1 MSNQYTIIP
10 SVQQYESAP
19 ADDQQVPIVL
29 EEQSQNLV
37 EYDRTTNV
45 SLAQVFDDERQES
58 TIFRPTF
65 KVSYLYS
72 NVFTGTTNYLPF
84 QYNLFY
90 VDPEGSLFN
99 NVWKGYPQYYEFDF
113 FRNDIADNH
122 IDYYAKSAYTYNWTY
137 NITYAYDNDYKKQMS
152 AVLNNNSFNWIADE
166 GIPFVIKR
174 STENGNGIISFECIC
189 VHGLT
194 VGESVE
200 LIINGVV
207 YNYRQQ
213 SLFEV
218 YSLGNGLF
226 DSDLYIFNVY
236 DIGFTGTTLNNNVKG
251 TFKRV
256 TNSDNPL
263 ETKSKYYVRRHKVL
277 QDVNNIIV
285 TKAGFEK
292 LPFGEE
298 RKLELSSITPNQV
311 TRISQKTSSNVYTFT
326 PKRDIDLGKLIDNQ
340 KRPLTELFLTIINRG
355 YSGYFN
361 KPTNGVGLKQ
371 GWLFNITKFNNSW
384 WSDNNTV
391 SNSNIGVSSYTQT
404 NGATKTFYY
413 NQSLKI
419 GDIIDGDFCEWN
431 DYEQVERVVSPYYH
445 KIRFNQDVFQTVSSP
460 SPNTAGYYY
469 NPHTS
474 ITIQVFSDYIETGD
488 VDQVQNVPTYAFYSN
503 TDQQFRWRDLYTYGF
518 FDQLGRGVDYPFFN
532 KSHYPYKNTIVRLT
546 PDDKGFNI
554 NDTIQGIGVPVK
566 PLIDGCE

>member
-1 MSNQYTIIP
+1 MSNLYSIIP
-10 SVQQYESAP
+10 SVQQYKSAP
-19 ADDQQVPIVL
+19 ADDQQLPVVL

-37 EYDRTTNV
+37 EYDRSTII
-45 SLAQVFDDERQES
+45 SLAQVYDNERQQS
-58 TIFRPTF
+58 TVFRPTF

-90 VDPEGSLFN
+90 VDPESSLFN
-99 NVWKGYPQYYEFDF
+99 NTWKGYPQHYEFDF
-113 FRNDIADNH
+113 FRGDVLDNH
-122 IDYYAKSAYTYNWTY
+122 IDYYSKSAYTYNWTY
-137 NITYAYDNDYKKQMS
+137 NITYAYDNDYKKQMF
-152 AVLNNNSFNWIADE
+152 AVLNNNSFNWVAE
-166 GIPFVIKR
+166 NGIPFIIKR

-189 VHGLT
+189 PHGLT
-194 VGESVE
+194 AGESVE
-200 LIINGVV
+200 LFINGQV
-207 YNYRQQ
+207 YDYRQQ
-213 SLFEV
+213 NLFEV

-226 DSDLYIFNVY
+226 DSDLYIFNIY
-236 DIGFTGTTLNNNVKG
+236 DIGFTGTSLNDGVKG

-256 TNSDNPL
+256 SNSDNPS

-277 QDVNNIIV
+277 QDTNNIII

-326 PKRDIDLGKLIDNQ
+326 PKRDIDLNKLIDNQ
-340 KRPLTELFLTIINRG
+340 KRPVTELFLTIINRG

-371 GWLFNITKFNNSW
+371 GWLFNITKYNNSW
-384 WSDNNTV
+384 WSDNNVV

-404 NGATKTFYY
+404 NGVTKTFYY
-413 NQSLKI
+413 NKSLSI

-445 KIRFNQDVFQTVSSP
+445 KIRFNQDVFQTVQTP
-460 SPNTAGYYY
+460 SQNTAGYYY
-469 NPHTS
+469 NPHTP
-474 ITIQVFSDYIETGD
+474 ITLQVFSDYIETAD
-488 VDQVQNVPTYAFYSN
+488 SEQVQNIPTYAFYSN

-518 FDQLGRGVDYPFFN
+518 FDQEGRGVDYPFFN
-532 KSHYPYKNTIVRLT
+532 KSHYPYKNTIFRLT

-554 NDTIQGIGVPVK
+554 NDIIQGTDIPVK

>member
-1 MSNQYTIIP
+1 
-10 SVQQYESAP
+10 
-19 ADDQQVPIVL
+19 
-29 EEQSQNLV
+29 
-37 EYDRTTNV
+37 
-45 SLAQVFDDERQES
+45 
-58 TIFRPTF
+58 
-65 KVSYLYS
+65 
-72 NVFTGTTNYLPF
+72 
-84 QYNLFY
+84 
-90 VDPEGSLFN
+90 VDAEGSLFN
-99 NVWKGYPQYYEFDF
+99 NTWKGYPQYYEFDF
-113 FRNDIADNH
+113 FRNDVLDSH

-137 NITYAYDNDYKKQMS
+137 NITYAYDNDYKKQMF
-152 AVLNNNSFNWIADE
+152 AVLNNNSFSWVAEN
-166 GIPFVIKR
+166 GIPFVIKK
-174 STENGNGIISFECIC
+174 STENGNGVISFECIC
-189 VHGLT
+189 PHGL
-194 VGESVE
+194 VAGESVE
-200 LIINGVV
+200 LLIDGVV
-207 YNYRQQ
+207 YNYRQE

-226 DSDLYIFNVY
+226 DSDLYIFNIY
-236 DIGFTGTTLNNNVKG
+236 DIGFTGTSLNNNVKG

-256 TNSDNPL
+256 ANSDNPL

-326 PKRDIDLGKLIDNQ
+326 PKRDIDLSKLIDNQ
-340 KRPLTELFLTIINRG
+340 KRPITELFLTIINRG

-371 GWLFNITKFNNSW
+371 GWLFNITKYNNSW

-413 NQSLKI
+413 NQSLNI

-431 DYEQVERVVSPYYH
+431 DYEQIERVVSPYYH
-445 KIRFNQDVFQTVSSP
+445 KIRFNQDVFQTVSTP
-460 SPNTAGYYY
+460 SSNTAGYYY

-474 ITIQVFSDYIETGD
+474 ITIQVFSDYIETAD
-488 VDQVQNVPTYAFYSN
+488 SEQVQNVPTYAFYSN

-518 FDQLGRGVDYPFFN
+518 FDQEGRGVDYPFFN
-532 KSHYPYKNTIVRLT
+532 KSHYPYKNTIFRLT

-554 NDTIQGIGVPVK
+554 NDIIQGTDIPVK
-566 PLIDGCE
+566 PLVDGCE

>member
-1 MSNQYTIIP
+1 MSNLYSIIP
-10 SVQQYESAP
+10 SVQQYKSAP
-19 ADDQQVPIVL
+19 ADDQQLSVVL

-45 SLAQVFDDERQES
+45 SLAQVFDDERQKS
-58 TIFRPTF
+58 TVFRPTF
-65 KVSYLYS
+65 KLSYLYS

-90 VDPEGSLFN
+90 VDAESSLFN
-99 NVWKGYPQYYEFDF
+99 DVWKGYPQYYEFDF
-113 FRNDIADNH
+113 FRNDVADSH
-122 IDYYAKSAYTYNWTY
+122 INYYAKSAYTYNWTY
-137 NITYAYDNDYKKQMS
+137 NITYAYDNDYKKEMF
-152 AVLNNNSFNWIADE
+152 AILNNNSFNWIVE
-166 GIPFVIKR
+166 TGIPFVIKR

-189 VHGLT
+189 PHGLT

-200 LIINGVV
+200 LIINGTV
-207 YNYRQQ
+207 YNYRQEN
-213 SLFEV
+213 LFEV

-226 DSDLYIFNVY
+226 DSDLYIFNIY
-236 DIGFTGTTLNNNVKG
+236 DIGFTGSTLNNNVKG

-263 ETKSKYYVRRHKVL
+263 ETKSKYYVRKHKVL

-340 KRPLTELFLTIINRG
+340 KRPITELFLTIINRG
-355 YSGYFN
+355 YAGYFN

-371 GWLFNITKFNNSW
+371 GWQFNITKFNNSW

-391 SNSNIGVSSYTQT
+391 SNSNVGVSSYTQT
-404 NGATKTFYY
+404 NGVTKTFYY
-413 NQSLKI
+413 NESLKI
-419 GDIIDGDFCEWN
+419 GDVIDGDFCEWN
-431 DYEQVERVVSPYYH
+431 DYEQIERVVSPYYH
-445 KIRFNQDVFQTVSSP
+445 KIRYNQDVFQTVSSP
-460 SPNTAGYYY
+460 SSNTAGYYY
-469 NPHTS
+469 NPHTP
-474 ITIQVFSDYIETGD
+474 ITIQVFSDYIETAD
-488 VDQVQNVPTYAFYSN
+488 SEQVDNVPTYSFYSN

-532 KSHYPYKNTIVRLT
+532 KSHYPYKNMIFRLT

-554 NDTIQGIGVPVK
+554 NDTILGTDVPVK
-566 PLIDGCE
+566 PLVDGCE

>member
-1 MSNQYTIIP
+1 MSNLYSIIP
-10 SVQQYESAP
+10 SVQQYKSAP
-19 ADDQQVPIVL
+19 ADDQQLPIVL

-37 EYDRTTNV
+37 EYDRSTNV

-58 TIFRPTF
+58 TVFRPTF

-113 FRNDIADNH
+113 FRNDFADRH
-122 IDYYAKSAYTYNWTY
+122 IDYFAKSAYTYNWTY
-137 NITYAYDNDYKKQMS
+137 NISYAFENDYKKEMF
-152 AVLNNNSFNWIADE
+152 AVLNNNSFKWTAE
-166 GIPFVIKR
+166 QGIPFIIKR
-174 STENGNGIISFECIC
+174 STQNGNGIISFECIC
-189 VHGLT
+189 PHGLT

-200 LIINGVV
+200 LIINNSV
-207 YNYRQQ
+207 YNYRQEN
-213 SLFEV
+213 LFEV

-226 DSDLYIFNVY
+226 DSDLYIFNIY
-236 DIGFTGTTLNNNVKG
+236 DIGFTGTTLNDNVKG

-256 TNSDNPL
+256 INSENSI
-263 ETKSKYYVRRHKVL
+263 ETKSKYYVRKHKIL
-277 QDVNNIIV
+277 QDVDNIIV
-285 TKAGFEK
+285 TKTGFEK

-340 KRPLTELFLTIINRG
+340 KRPVTELFLTIINRG

-384 WSDNNTV
+384 WSDNNTL

-413 NQSLKI
+413 NQTLKI
-419 GDIIDGDFCEWN
+419 DDVIDGDFCEWN
-431 DYEQVERVVSPYYH
+431 DYEQIERVVSPYYH
-445 KIRFNQDVFQTVSSP
+445 KIRYNQDVFQTVSSP

-469 NPHTS
+469 NPHTQ
-474 ITIQVFSDYIETGD
+474 ITLRVFSDYIETAD
-488 VDQVQNVPTYAFYSN
+488 VDEVDNVPTYAFYSN
-503 TDQQFRWRDLYTYGF
+503 TDQEFRWRDIYTYGF
-518 FDQLGRGVDYPFFN
+518 FDQEGRGVDYPFFN
-532 KSHYPYKNTIVRLT
+532 KSHYPFKNTIFRLT

-554 NDTIQGIGVPVK
+554 NDIIQGTDVPVK
-566 PLIDGCE
+566 PFIDGCE

>member
-1 MSNQYTIIP
+1 MSNLYSIIP
-10 SVQQYESAP
+10 SVQQYKSAP
-19 ADDQQVPIVL
+19 ADDQQLSIVL

-45 SLAQVFDDERQES
+45 SLAQVFDDERQKS
-58 TIFRPTF
+58 TVFRPTF
-65 KVSYLYS
+65 KISYLYS
-72 NVFTGTTNYLPF
+72 NVFTGTTSYLPF
-84 QYNLFY
+84 QYNLYY
-90 VDPEGSLFN
+90 VDAESSLFN
-99 NVWKGYPQYYEFDF
+99 NVWKGFPQYYEFDF
-113 FRNDIADNH
+113 FRNDVADNH
-122 IDYYAKSAYTYNWTY
+122 INYFAKSAYTYNWTY
-137 NITYAYDNDYKKQMS
+137 NITYASENDYKKQMF
-152 AVLNNNSFNWIADE
+152 AVLKNNSFNWVAE
-166 GIPFVIKR
+166 QGIPFVIKR

-189 VHGLT
+189 SHGLT

-200 LIINGVV
+200 LIINGTV
-207 YNYRQQ
+207 YNYREEN
-213 SLFEV
+213 LFEV

-226 DSDLYIFNVY
+226 DSDVYIFNIY
-236 DIGFTGTTLNNNVKG
+236 DIGFTGTTLDNNVKG

-256 TNSDNPL
+256 TNSNNPL

-277 QDVNNIIV
+277 QDVDNIIV

-292 LPFGEE
+292 VPFGEE

-340 KRPLTELFLTIINRG
+340 KRPVTELFLTILNRG

-371 GWLFNITKFNNSW
+371 GWLFNITNFNNSW
-384 WSDNNTV
+384 WSDNNTT

-419 GDIIDGDFCEWN
+419 GDTLDGDFCEWN
-431 DYEQVERVVSPYYH
+431 DYEQIERVISPYYH
-445 KIRFNQDVFQTVSSP
+445 KIRYNQDVFQTVQTPSS
-460 SPNTAGYYY
+460 NTGGYYY
-469 NPHTS
+469 KPHTP

-488 VDQVQNVPTYAFYSN
+488 EDQVQNVPTYAFYSN

-532 KSHYPYKNTIVRLT
+532 QSHYPYSNTIFRLI
-546 PDDKGFNI
+546 PDDKGFDI
-554 NDTIQGIGVPVK
+554 NDTIQGSDVPVK

>member
-1 MSNQYTIIP
+1 MSNLYSIIP
-10 SVQQYESAP
+10 STQQYKSAP
-19 ADDQQVPIVL
+19 ADDQQLSVVM

-37 EYDRTTNV
+37 EYDRTSNV
-45 SLAQVFDDERQES
+45 SLAQVFDDERQKS

-90 VDPEGSLFN
+90 ANPEGSLFD

-113 FRNDIADNH
+113 FRNDVADNH
-122 IDYYAKSAYTYNWTY
+122 IRYQAKSAYTYNWTY
-137 NITYAYDNDYKKQMS
+137 NITYAYDNDYKKQMF
-152 AVLNNNSFNWIADE
+152 AILNNNSFNWIAED
-166 GIPFVIKR
+166 GIPFIIKR

-189 VHGLT
+189 PHGLT

-207 YNYRQQ
+207 YNYRQE
-213 SLFEV
+213 SLFEI

-226 DSDLYIFNVY
+226 NSDIYIFNIY
-236 DIGFTGTTLNNNVKG
+236 DIGFTGTTLDNNVKG

-263 ETKSKYYVRRHKVL
+263 ETKSKYYVRKHKVL
-277 QDVNNIIV
+277 QDVENIVV

-340 KRPLTELFLTIINRG
+340 KRPITELYLTIINKG

-371 GWLFNITKFNNSW
+371 GWLFNITNFNNSW

-419 GDIIDGDFCEWN
+419 GDVIDGDFCEWN
-431 DYEQVERVVSPYYH
+431 DYEQIERVISPYYH
-445 KIRFNQDVFQTVSSP
+445 KIRYNQDVFQTVSTP
-460 SPNTAGYYY
+460 SPNTGGYYY
-469 NPHTS
+469 KPHTP
-474 ITIQVFSDYIETGD
+474 ITIQVFSDYIETGNE
-488 VDQVQNVPTYAFYSN
+488 DQVQNVPTYSFYSN

-532 KSHYPYKNTIVRLT
+532 QAHYPYNNTIFRLI
-546 PDDKGFNI
+546 PDDKGFDI
-554 NDTIQGIGVPVK
+554 NDTIQGTDVPVR
-566 PLIDGCE
+566 PLVDGCE

>member
-1 MSNQYTIIP
+1 MSNLYSIIP
-10 SVQQYESAP
+10 SVQQYKSAP
-19 ADDQQVPIVL
+19 ADDQQLPIVL

-37 EYDRTTNV
+37 EYDRSTNV

-58 TIFRPTF
+58 TVFRPTF

-113 FRNDIADNH
+113 FRNDFADRH
-122 IDYYAKSAYTYNWTY
+122 IDYFAKSAYTYNWTY
-137 NITYAYDNDYKKQMS
+137 NISYAFENDYKKEMF
-152 AVLNNNSFNWIADE
+152 AVLNNNSFKWTAE
-166 GIPFVIKR
+166 QGIPFIIKR
-174 STENGNGIISFECIC
+174 STQNGNGIISFECIC
-189 VHGLT
+189 PHGLT

-200 LIINGVV
+200 LIISDSV
-207 YNYRQQ
+207 YNYRQET
-213 SLFEV
+213 LFEV

-226 DSDLYIFNVY
+226 DSDLYIFNIY

-256 TNSDNPL
+256 INSENSI
-263 ETKSKYYVRRHKVL
+263 ETKSKYYVRKHKIL
-277 QDVNNIIV
+277 QDVDNIIV
-285 TKAGFEK
+285 TKTGFEK

-340 KRPLTELFLTIINRG
+340 KRPVTELFLTIINRG

-384 WSDNNTV
+384 WSDNNTL

-413 NQSLKI
+413 NQTLKI
-419 GDIIDGDFCEWN
+419 DDVIDGDFCEWN
-431 DYEQVERVVSPYYH
+431 DYEQIERVVSPYYH
-445 KIRFNQDVFQTVSSP
+445 KIRYNQDVFQTVSSP

-469 NPHTS
+469 NPHTQ
-474 ITIQVFSDYIETGD
+474 ITLRVFSDYIETAD
-488 VDQVQNVPTYAFYSN
+488 VDEVDNVPTYAFYSN
-503 TDQQFRWRDLYTYGF
+503 TDQEFRWRDIYTYGF
-518 FDQLGRGVDYPFFN
+518 FDQEGRGVDYPFFN
-532 KSHYPYKNTIVRLT
+532 KSHYPFKNTIFRLT

-554 NDTIQGIGVPVK
+554 NDIIQGTDVPVK
-566 PLIDGCE
+566 PFIDGCE